1 MSFELYNTITAYGD
15 QIPLAISIKYE
26 KVLDK
31 LQSFDNDWTQYNPR
45 KLPNNRHGL
54 SITNLDG
61 KLGAGPDLDS
71 LIQYNKEHGTT
82 IRELDFIVPTPVYDI
97 FAECFEPFKQWLVR
111 CHVLQLRAGGFFPHH
126 IDNYGSD
133 INSFRLLIPL
143 ENCNPM
149 KGYFL
154 IENRILNW
162 QHGVLYFMNTCKQHV
177 VFNATSN
184 RNMTFVV
191 LNVLLNEESV
201 NYFLS
206 PEAMGF

>member
-82 IRELDFIVPTPVYDI
+82 IRELDFIRINKDI
-97 FAECFEPFKQWLVR
+97 KV
-111 CHVLQLRAGGFFPHH
+111 
-126 IDNYGSD
+126 IY
-133 INSFRLLIPL
+133 
-143 ENCNPM
+143 
-149 KGYFL
+149 
-154 IENRILNW
+154 
-162 QHGVLYFMNTCKQHV
+162 
-177 VFNATSN
+177 
-184 RNMTFVV
+184 
-191 LNVLLNEESV
+191 
-201 NYFLS
+201 
-206 PEAMGF
+206 

>member
-1 MSFELYNTITAYGD
+1 MSFQLYNTLTAYGD
-15 QIPLAISIKYE
+15 QISSNIYIAPYE
-26 KVLDK
+26 TMKA
-31 LQSFDNDWTQYNPR
+31 LQKFDNDWTQYNPR

-97 FAECFEPFKQWLVR
+97 FAECFEPFKQWLLR
-111 CHVLQLRAGGFFPHH
+111 CHVLQLRTGGFFPQH

-149 KGYFL
+149 YGYFL
-154 IENRILNW
+154 IEDKILYW
-162 QHGVLYFMNTCKQHV
+162 KHGVLCFMNTCKRHV
-177 VFNATSN
+177 VFNAATN
-184 RNMTFVV
+184 KNMTFVV
-191 LNVLLNEESV
+191 LNILLNEESV
-201 NYFLS
+201 KHFLS
-206 PEAMGF
+206 PEIMGF